1 MERRSA
7 APARH
12 QREVPPVKQIRLI
25 AIISCLLASA
35 ASATVF
41 QPTNDRQLVDRSDAG
56 VIATVRDA
64 ASRLDGNGHG
74 VTDYRFDVEQTLKG
88 TAAVTITLREIG
100 GGVGAG

>member
-25 AIISCLLASA
+25 AVISCLLASA

-41 QPTNDRQLVDRSDAG
+41 QSVSDRQLVDRSDAV

-64 ASRLDGNGHG
+64 APRLDGNGHV

-88 TAAVTITLREIG
+88 TAAGTITVSEV
-100 GGVGAG
+100 GGVAG